1 MSGKA
6 VIYDLFTRT
15 IIVVIFSVS
24 CVAATKL
31 TVWPVTMLIEI
42 LTQSLLTA
50 FYCFEYKTA
59 AAGVDTTTGLMIF
72 EKQWIYW
79 FGFGFPFTATQYW
92 FKGVGSSLFFVI
104 FPFLVII
111 SLDEQGTGWQL

>member
-1 MSGKA
+1 M
-6 VIYDLFTRT
+6 IYDLFTRT

-59 AAGVDTTTGLMIF
+59 AAGVDTTTGLIIF

>member
-1 MSGKA
+1 MLAKKKAVHPEIQWRPMSGKA
-6 VIYDLFTRT
+6 VIYDLFSRT

-24 CVAATKL
+24 CLAGKKL
-31 TVWPVTMLIEI
+31 TVWPLTVLIEI

-59 AAGVDTTTGLMIF
+59 AAGVDTTTGLMNF

-79 FGFGFPFTATQYW
+79 FGFGFPFAATQY
-92 FKGVGSSLFFVI
+92 LF
-104 FPFLVII
+104 
-111 SLDEQGTGWQL
+111 